1 MKLYQYDDI
10 KKLNQALGS
19 FAKNVVP
26 VEKVEITAIGSD
38 KIQYFVLADP
48 KEVFQKPK
56 VESKT
61 ENESKKKIKIKKE
74 EKVEPVTPSKSI
86 GTVIEGGES
95 KVEEKKIE

>member
-19 FAKNVVP
+19 FAKNAVP
-26 VEKVEITAIGSD
+26 VAKVKLLTVGD

-48 KEVFQKPK
+48 KEVYQKPIK

-61 ENESKKKIKIKKE
+61 EDEAKKTIKKVKKE
-74 EKVEPVTPSKSI
+74 EKIEEVKKEEVKPV
-86 GTVIEGGES
+86 
-95 KVEEKKIE
+95 

>member
-19 FAKNVVP
+19 FGKNGIP
-26 VEKVEITAIGSD
+26 VEKVELASVGD

-48 KEVFQKPK
+48 KEPILKAPK

-61 ENESKKKIKIKKE
+61 EEQAKKLIKEKKVEKE
-74 EKVEPVTPSKSI
+74 EKTAK
-86 GTVIEGGES
+86 
-95 KVEEKKIE
+95 

>member
-19 FAKNVVP
+19 FAKNNVV
-26 VEKVEITAIGSD
+26 VAKVELTSIGD

-48 KEVFQKPK
+48 KEVLHTPGK

-61 ENESKKKIKIKKE
+61 EEIAKKSIKKE
-74 EKVEPVTPSKSI
+74 KKV
-86 GTVIEGGES
+86 
-95 KVEEKKIE
+95 VEEKVVE

>member
-19 FAKNVVP
+19 FAKNQVP
-26 VEKVEITAIGSD
+26 VAKVKLLTVGD

-48 KEVFQKPK
+48 KEVYQKPAK

-61 ENESKKKIKIKKE
+61 EEVAKKTLKEKK
-74 EKVEPVTPSKSI
+74 V
-86 GTVIEGGES
+86 
-95 KVEEKKIE
+95 EKKIEEKAEEKKAE

>member
-19 FAKNVVP
+19 FAKNEVTVA
-26 VEKVEITAIGSD
+26 KVKLLTVGD

-48 KEVFQKPK
+48 KEVYQKTVK

-61 ENESKKKIKIKKE
+61 EDQAKKTIKEKKE
-74 EKVEPVTPSKSI
+74 KKET
-86 GTVIEGGES
+86 
-95 KVEEKKIE
+95 EEKKEVKVEAKTE